1 MEGLFTVEEPNTDS
15 FAVNLDVFSGPFSVL
30 LDLISRRR
38 LDVTDVALAAVTD
51 EFIAFV
57 RAQDTYNLSQVSEF
71 LVVAATLLELKAARL
86 LPGGDLEEEDP
97 ELLEQRDLLF
107 AKLLQYK
114 AYKQVASVFA
124 QRMAECARSYGR
136 DATIDTEYL
145 DIVPPTHITI
155 GVEDLAIMAAAAFSR
170 DPEIPTV
177 TIDHLHTPVVPVRSQ
192 VTYLRENLK
201 LAQKTDFAKL
211 CKEAPNMATVI
222 ARFMAVL
229 ELIRANEIDAYQE
242 ESLAPL
248 TLVKTRESTRE
259 LEGIVDEEDT
269 PGDHDETPTLDMEN
283 ISSDNDSE
291 EQQ

>member
-1 MEGLFTVEEPNTDS
+1 MESLFTVEEPATDS
-15 FAVNLDVFSGPFSVL
+15 FAVSLDVFSGPFSVL

-38 LDVTDVALAAVTD
+38 LDVTDVALAEVTD

-86 LPGGDLEEEDP
+86 LPGEEIEEEDI

-114 AYKQVASVFA
+114 AYKEVAGVFA
-124 QRMAECARSYGR
+124 TRMANCARSYGR
-136 DATIDTEYL
+136 DAEIDAEYL
-145 DIVPPTHITI
+145 DIVPPTRITL
-155 GVEDLAIMAAAAFSR
+155 GVEDLAILAADAFSR
-170 DPEIPTV
+170 SPEIPVV
-177 TIDHLHTPVVPVRSQ
+177 TIDHLHTPLVPIRSQ
-192 VTYLRENLK
+192 VNYLRQNLK

-211 CKEAPNMATVI
+211 CEEAPNMATVI

-229 ELIRANEIDAYQE
+229 ELVRANEIEAYQE

-259 LEGIVDEEDT
+259 LEGIEDEYESADEQANEQTDT
-269 PGDHDETPTLDMEN
+269 QTVNSEKN
-283 ISSDNDSE
+283 SE
-291 EQQ
+291 ENS

>member
-1 MEGLFTVEEPNTDS
+1 MDTLFTVEEEHTNS
-15 FAVNLDVFSGPFSVL
+15 FSVELDVFSGPFSVL

-38 LDVTDVALAAVTD
+38 LDVTDVALAEVTD
-51 EFIAFV
+51 EFISFV

-86 LPGGDLEEEDP
+86 LPGEDIDEEDI

-114 AYKQVASVFA
+114 AYKEVASVFA
-124 QRMAECARSYGR
+124 QRMDNCARSYGR
-136 DATIDTEYL
+136 DADIDAEYL
-145 DIVPPTHITI
+145 DIVPPTHIAL
-155 GVEDLAIMAAAAFSR
+155 GVEDLAILAAMAFSR
-170 DPEIPTV
+170 SPEIPTV
-177 TIDHLHTPVVPVRSQ
+177 TIDHLHTPLVPIRSQ
-192 VTYLRENLK
+192 VNYLRKNLK

-211 CKEAPNMATVI
+211 CEEAPNMATVI

-259 LEGIVDEEDT
+259 LEGILDEDT
-269 PGDHDETPTLDMEN
+269 PPDTHRD
-283 ISSDNDSE
+283 SSDSE
-291 EQQ
+291 EKE